1 VRVLAFAFAALLGCQ
16 PPPADTA
23 SGSPSERS
31 SETRPETRPDPSSE
45 TRPDPSLDR
54 PSESPPGPT
63 SHAPLALSDRYDLE
77 RPTAS
82 FELPGRL
89 DEVSGLA
96 FSPDG
101 RLFAHDDERARI
113 HEIDPRS
120 GDVGARFDLGD
131 EPVRAD
137 FEGIA
142 IAGERF
148 FLVTSRGL
156 LYEFAE
162 AGDREATAFRITDT
176 GIGGSCEVEGLE
188 YDPADEALLLACKV
202 STPDD
207 GRLVVHRLPLD
218 PDRARLEPITVLKSE
233 LAAFGLEPSFDPSG
247 IALDP
252 SGTLALVSARAEAI
266 LEIDRRGTVIDA
278 ARLTRD
284 RHPQTEGIAFGPDGN
299 LYVSDERNGGDAR
312 LTVYAPRAAE
322 GGAGR

>member
-31 SETRPETRPDPSSE
+31 AETQPARSSE
-45 TRPDPSLDR
+45 THPDSFSNVPFE
-54 PSESPPGPT
+54 PPPGPT
-63 SHAPLALSDRYDLE
+63 SGPTSDAPLALSDRYDLE

-82 FELPGRL
+82 FALPGRL

-120 GDVGARFDLGD
+120 GEVGARFDLGD
-131 EPVRAD
+131 ELLRAD

-156 LYEFAE
+156 LHEFAE

-218 PDRARLEPITVLKSE
+218 PDQARLEPITVLKSE

-252 SGTLALVSARAEAI
+252 SGTLVLVSARAEAI
-266 LEIDRRGTVIDA
+266 VQIDRRGTVIDA
-278 ARLTRD
+278 ARLARD

-299 LYVSDERNGGDAR
+299 LYLSDERNGGDAR

-322 GGAGR
+322 DGEGR

>member
-1 VRVLAFAFAALLGCQ
+1 MRALAFAFAALLGCQ

-23 SGSPSERS
+23 SGSPSEGSSEARPTRA
-31 SETRPETRPDPSSE
+31 SETRPEPSS
-45 TRPDPSLDR
+45 DL
-54 PSESPPGPT
+54 PSEPPPGST
-63 SHAPLALSDRYDLE
+63 SDALLALSDRYDLE
-77 RPTAS
+77 RPSAS

-101 RLFAHDDERARI
+101 RLFAHDDERGRV

-131 EPVRAD
+131 EVVRAD

-162 AGDREATAFRITDT
+162 AGDREATVFRFTDT
-176 GIGGSCEVEGLE
+176 GIGGSCEVEGLA
-188 YDPADEALLLACKV
+188 YDPAEEALLLACKV
-202 STPDD
+202 SSPDD
-207 GRLVVHRLPLD
+207 RRLVVHRLPLD

-247 IALDP
+247 IALAP
-252 SGTLALVSARAEAI
+252 SGTLALVSARAAAI

-278 ARLTRD
+278 ARLASD
-284 RHPQTEGIAFGPDGN
+284 RHRQTEGIAFGPDGN
-299 LYVSDERNGGDAR
+299 LYVSDERNRGDAR
-312 LTVYAPRAAE
+312 LTVFAPRTAE